1 VSLPEPWAANIGNA
15 DLSGGPHAIFS
26 HPRSNVAG
34 VHYRSA
40 EGVLRKADI
49 PQRLRITKDVSVLRA
64 NHFKNQAI
72 LSGVWEVVEAS
83 TGVTLRNRR
92 QSAWAWGSLA
102 YLVRIGG
109 FHSECFA
116 TIQAKKAHLF
126 LSLRVEQD

>member
-1 VSLPEPWAANIGNA
+1 MRLPNLGQRISETKT
-15 DLSGGPHAIFS
+15 LSGGPHAIFS

-64 NHFKNQAI
+64 NHFPIQTI

-83 TGVTLRNRR
+83 TGVNLTEPEPVRMGLRE
-92 QSAWAWGSLA
+92 AWH
-102 YLVRIGG
+102 I
-109 FHSECFA
+109 
-116 TIQAKKAHLF
+116 
-126 LSLRVEQD
+126 